1 MPTAD
6 PVALVWAS
14 ALIVF
19 AGPGHDDDLAS
30 NLRAR
35 GVHVDAFDTKL
46 GGHEHDV
53 TVPAVADA
61 LLSATASGKYDFIFI
76 ATPCSSYSVAH
87 RPQLRSRRTPMGLP
101 SVPPSW
107 LRYLDKHNLLGSFT
121 ARLVAAAESA
131 GAPWAIENPADRG
144 DATSPAYWKL
154 YDDHAPLWM
163 HQHVSSALGDAH
175 AVLRTFA
182 QCSFDSPFQKWTTI
196 AHPPSISTE
205 FGFLDEHA
213 CHHGRSLH
221 LARAHGLA
229 PDGYSIS
236 AASAAYPP
244 AMNRALARAIAH
256 SITRAAQLDVPHP
269 AAAVGGRISDGHQL
283 GADVAA
289 ACEGARHH
297 PPRWASLRN
306 RLPASVASLRAE
318 PFPGD
323 LFHPHISSKPPIAR
337 AARLRAQ
344 REAEQAALSASSTAA
359 DRLRRISAGPINI
372 SQLFHDGVYVG
383 IIAPWMTHADAAFAA
398 IAAGGAVNRPP
409 TVTVGQEQMQPWAR
423 GIVWDCHA
431 PSACVPVQRS
441 TRSTI
446 FPGKRQLDRA
456 ALRHV
461 AADLHWHDADI
472 IAQAGE
478 GGVECRSHC
487 PLDTVLAFHHQ
498 SLVAEHSSAEKVVI
512 ADLAEEWISAPVR
525 HLPFVP
531 CRILPRGVIMQERAR
546 LVPATDG
553 GEPTAEAYLKPRI
566 TTDSSHGGDA
576 AVNAGVESHERGT
589 NLPRAQDHARGLAIC
604 DTAGGAHLR
613 ASSYVVDA
621 ESAYRF
627 CPVQQADLWTQ
638 CFLWHDSSGSAGV
651 CIDRRLGFG
660 GAFAP
665 NRFQR
670 ISTLVAAH
678 IQSLHAAFDATQP
691 LPPTAA
697 LWVAERT
704 ARQLRGELPPCGHLG
719 IGSHLSPRYLQV
731 YVDDFNG
738 AALLDLV
745 ETPPAVADII
755 IHPALSLANGASHA
769 PAGTRVHVHAQLAVR
784 GLRDVGLDAQPNK
797 VVVGDPV
804 TSLGLRVSRA
814 ERQINC
820 PALKRASLLDSA
832 ARQRS
837 EASLG
842 ISADRAAADTLV
854 GRAVNLSQ
862 VFPELNSVLH
872 GGYAV
877 THASWRAGGQ
887 MRRPRRLAFR
897 DGSSAHG
904 AWIGFLDVLS
914 ELVDTNSGVSIAPE
928 RSFPPRDH
936 PGAITVTSD
945 ASGIDG
951 VGGYVFHAA
960 HPLDVWIVSEL
971 WPADIL
977 LALRTAAAGD
987 GTGPSL
993 SMPAAELFGS
1003 VAVASAVSTA
1013 IGSPPSAVH
1022 AITDC
1027 APAASAINATTS
1039 GVHQLRRILRIARS
1053 CAPLWLGVAIPREAN
1068 VDADRLSHPHLYE
1081 DVAADATAAGLRV
1094 HRIRLPLD
1102 SILWNDLRSAA
1113 QLGVG
1118 HASDQL

>member
-1 MPTAD
+1 M
-6 PVALVWAS
+6 VALAWAS

-30 NLRAR
+30 SLRAR
-35 GVHVDAFDTKL
+35 GLHVDAVDTKL
-46 GGHEHDV
+46 GGHDHDV
-53 TVPAVADA
+53 TIPAVADA
-61 LLSATASGKYDFIFI
+61 LLSATASGRYDFVFI

-87 RPQLRSRRTPMGLP
+87 RPQLRSRRNPMGLP
-101 SVPPSW
+101 SVPLPW
-107 LRYLDKHNLLGSFT
+107 ARYIEKHNLLGSFT

-131 GAPWAIENPADRG
+131 GIPWAIENPADRG
-144 DATSPAYWKL
+144 DASSPAYWKL
-154 YDDHAPLWM
+154 YHDHAPLWL
-163 HQHVSSALGDAH
+163 HHHISSALCDSH
-175 AVLRTFA
+175 AVMRTFA
-182 QCSFDSPFQKWTTI
+182 QCAFDSPFQKWTTV
-196 AHPPSISTE
+196 AHPPSISAE
-205 FGFLDEHA
+205 FGFLDEHS
-213 CHHGRSLH
+213 CRHGRSLH

-229 PDGYSIS
+229 PDGHSLS

-256 SITRAAQLDVPHP
+256 SVIRTAQLDVPRP
-269 AAAVGGRISDGHQL
+269 AAAVGGRISDGYQL

-289 ACEGARHH
+289 ACEEARHD

-323 LFHPHISSKPPIAR
+323 LFHPHISSKPPAAR

-344 REAEQAALSASSTAA
+344 REEEQAALSGSSTAA
-359 DRLRRISAGPINI
+359 DRLRRTSAGPIHI
-372 SQLFHDGVYVG
+372 SQLFHDGVYDG
-383 IIAPWMTHADAAFAA
+383 IIIPWMLQADAAFAA
-398 IAAGGAVNRPP
+398 IAAGEAVHRPP

-423 GIVWDCHA
+423 GIVWDCQA

-456 ALRHV
+456 ALRRI

-472 IAQAGE
+472 IDQAGE

-487 PLDTVLAFHHQ
+487 PLDTVLAFHHP
-498 SLVAEHSSAEKVVI
+498 SLIAEHSSAEKVVL
-512 ADLAEEWISAPVR
+512 ADLAEGWISAPVR
-525 HLPFVP
+525 HLPFAP

-553 GEPTAEAYLKPRI
+553 GEPTAEPYLKPRI

-589 NLPRAQDHARGLAIC
+589 ILPRAQDHARGLAIC
-604 DTAGGAHLR
+604 DTAGCEGSR
-613 ASSYVVDA
+613 AASYVVDA

-638 CFLWHDSSGSAGV
+638 CFLWCDSRGSAGT

-678 IQSLHAAFDATQP
+678 IQSLHSAFDATQP
-691 LPPTAA
+691 LPPVAT

-704 ARQLRGELPPCGHLG
+704 ARQLRGELPPCGLRG

-738 AALLDLV
+738 SALSDPV
-745 ETPPAVADII
+745 ETPPAVEDII
-755 IHPALSLANGASHA
+755 IEPALSLANGASHA
-769 PAGTRVHVHAQLAVR
+769 PAGTRAHVHAQLAVR
-784 GLRDVGLDAQPNK
+784 GLRDFGLDAQPAK

-804 TSLGLRVSRA
+804 ISLGLRVSRG

-837 EASLG
+837 EAILG
-842 ISADRAAADTLV
+842 ISANRATADTLV

-877 THASWRAGGQ
+877 TCASWRAGGR

-904 AWIGFLDVLS
+904 AWIGFLDVLA
-914 ELVDTNSGVSIAPE
+914 ELVGTNSGVSIAPE

-1003 VAVASAVSTA
+1003 VAIASAVSTA

-1102 SILWNDLRSAA
+1102 SLLWDDLRSAA

-1118 HASDQL
+1118 HTVDQL

>member
-837 EASLG
+837 EALPSTAGRPLDAVLPLARQQRLRRRLHRPAPRLWRCLRPQPLPAHLDPRRR
-842 ISADRAAADTLV
+842 SYPVAPCRLRRDAAAAAHCRPL
-854 GRAVNLSQ
+854 GR
-862 VFPELNSVLH
+862 
-872 GGYAV
+872 
-877 THASWRAGGQ
+877 RAH
-887 MRRPRRLAFR
+887 RPSAPRR
-897 DGSSAHG
+897 
-904 AWIGFLDVLS
+904 
-914 ELVDTNSGVSIAPE
+914 
-928 RSFPPRDH
+928 
-936 PGAITVTSD
+936 
-945 ASGIDG
+945 
-951 VGGYVFHAA
+951 
-960 HPLDVWIVSEL
+960 
-971 WPADIL
+971 
-977 LALRTAAAGD
+977 
-987 GTGPSL
+987 
-993 SMPAAELFGS
+993 
-1003 VAVASAVSTA
+1003 VASVR
-1013 IGSPPSAVH
+1013 PSRH
-1022 AITDC
+1022 
-1027 APAASAINATTS
+1027 
-1039 GVHQLRRILRIARS
+1039 RF
-1053 CAPLWLGVAIPREAN
+1053 APLATIP
-1068 VDADRLSHPHLYE
+1068 P
-1081 DVAADATAAGLRV
+1081 GLCR
-1094 HRIRLPLD
+1094 
-1102 SILWNDLRSAA
+1102 
-1113 QLGVG
+1113 
-1118 HASDQL
+1118 

>member
-1 MPTAD
+1 
-6 PVALVWAS
+6 
-14 ALIVF
+14 
-19 AGPGHDDDLAS
+19 
-30 NLRAR
+30 
-35 GVHVDAFDTKL
+35 
-46 GGHEHDV
+46 
-53 TVPAVADA
+53 
-61 LLSATASGKYDFIFI
+61 
-76 ATPCSSYSVAH
+76 
-87 RPQLRSRRTPMGLP
+87 MGLP
-101 SVPPSW
+101 NVPPPW
-107 LRYLDKHNLLGSFT
+107 IRYLEKHNLIGSFT

-131 GAPWAIENPADRG
+131 GTPWAIENPADRG
-144 DATSPAYWKL
+144 DASSPAYWKL
-154 YDDHAPLWM
+154 HRDHAPLWL
-163 HQHVSSALGDAH
+163 HQHVSTALSDAH

-182 QCSFDSPFQKWTTI
+182 QCSFDSPFQKWTTV
-196 AHPPSISTE
+196 AHPPSISAE
-205 FGFLDEHA
+205 FGFLDQHA

-229 PDGYSIS
+229 PDGHSLS

-256 SITRAAQLDVPHP
+256 SITRVAQLHVPHP

-289 ACEGARHH
+289 ACEDARHD

-323 LFHPHISSKPPIAR
+323 LFHPHVSSKPPLAR
-337 AARLRAQ
+337 AARLRDQ
-344 REAEQAALSASSTAA
+344 REAEQAALSASGTTA
-359 DRLRRISAGPINI
+359 DRLLRISAGPIHVT
-372 SQLFHDGVYVG
+372 QLFEDGVYEG
-383 IIAPWMTHADAAFAA
+383 IIIPWMLHADAAFAA
-398 IAAGGAVNRPP
+398 IAAGGAVDRPP
-409 TVTVGQEQMQPWAR
+409 TVTVSQEQIQPWAR
-423 GIVWDCHA
+423 GIVWDCQV
-431 PSACVPVQRS
+431 PSACLPVERS

-456 ALRHV
+456 ALRRV
-461 AADLHWHDADI
+461 AAELHWHDADI

-498 SLVAEHSSAEKVVI
+498 SLVAEHPSAEKVVVS
-512 ADLAEEWISAPVR
+512 DLAEEWVSRPVR
-525 HLPFVP
+525 HLPYAP

-546 LVPATDG
+546 LVPAIDG

-604 DTAGGAHLR
+604 DTAGGEHLR
-613 ASSYVVDA
+613 AASYVVDA

-678 IQSLHAAFDATQP
+678 IQSLHAAFDNTQP
-691 LPPTAA
+691 LPPTAT

-704 ARQLRGELPPCGHLG
+704 GRQLRGELPPCGHLG
-719 IGSHLSPRYLQV
+719 VGSHLSPRYLQV

-755 IHPALSLANGASHA
+755 IAPALSLANGASHA
-769 PAGTRVHVHAQLAVR
+769 PSGTRVHVHAQLAVR
-784 GLRDVGLDAQPNK
+784 GLRDVGLDAQPAK

-842 ISADRAAADTLV
+842 ISADRATADTLV

-877 THASWRAGGQ
+877 THASWRAGGR

-914 ELVDTNSGVSIAPE
+914 ELVGTNSGVSIAPE

-960 HPLDVWIVSEL
+960 YPLDVWIVSEL

-987 GTGPSL
+987 SGGPSL

-1003 VAVASAVSTA
+1003 VAIASAVSTA

-1027 APAASAINATTS
+1027 APAASAINAATS

-1053 CAPLWLGVAIPREAN
+1053 CAPLWLGIAIPREAN
-1068 VDADRLSHPHLYE
+1068 VDADRLSHPHLYD
-1081 DVAADATAAGLRV
+1081 DVAADATAAGLGV

-1102 SILWNDLRSAA
+1102 SVLWEDLRSAA
-1113 QLGVG
+1113 QIGIG